1 MVPALTG
8 PVLLAAVLL
17 ALAAPGKW
25 RRPDDTVRALRA
37 AGWGG
42 GQAISRLAVHALAA
56 GEVVLAA
63 AVVLVPS
70 RPVLLLLALAYL
82 GFGGFVLIALRA
94 GSPLAS
100 CGCFGRPD
108 TPPTRVHL
116 VVVLAAALAAA
127 GAVVTGSAS
136 LGDVL
141 ASSWGG
147 LPLLAVVAVG
157 SWLAWAAL
165 SLLPQLLAAAR
176 TPTAPSSTFRLV
188 T

>member
-1 MVPALTG
+1 MLPALTG
-8 PVLLAAVLL
+8 PVLVAAVLL

-37 AGWGG
+37 VRLPA
-42 GQAISRLAVHALAA
+42 SRAAVRALAVGELA
-56 GEVVLAA
+56 LAA
-63 AVVLVPS
+63 AVVLVPA
-70 RPVLLLLALAYL
+70 RPVLALLALSYL
-82 GFGGFVLIALRA
+82 GFGAFVALALRS
-94 GSPLAS
+94 GTPLAS

-116 VVVLAAALAAA
+116 GVVLAAALGAA

-136 LGDVL
+136 LRQVL
-141 ASSWGG
+141 DAPWVG

-157 SWLAWAAL
+157 AWLAWASL

-188 T
+188 SAR